1 MGYASAMAWILFILI
16 FIVTMIQ
23 WRGQKRWVSY

>member
-1 MGYASAMAWILFILI
+1 MILMKNLILILI